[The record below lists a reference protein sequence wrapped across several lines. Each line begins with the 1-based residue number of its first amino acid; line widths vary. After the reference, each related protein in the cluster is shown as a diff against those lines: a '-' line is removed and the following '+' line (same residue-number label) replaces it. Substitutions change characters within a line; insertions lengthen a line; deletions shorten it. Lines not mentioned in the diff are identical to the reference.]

1 MHNMDG
7 TATIII
13 KNLVN
18 PVYLYFMFTIPS
30 PYFLARGEEVATHII
45 YMVTNLQWCFF
56 LTVGSTLEISVDLIL
71 KF

>member
-1 MHNMDG
+1 MHNMGG

-13 KNLVN
+13 KNLAN

-45 YMVTNLQWCFF
+45 YIW
-56 LTVGSTLEISVDLIL
+56 
-71 KF
+71 